1 MRLLLF
7 LVVSGLDVVEAEL
20 VNILGRRNNAV
31 QDINNRATVMVGS
44 QENIPNP
51 VTQSVL
57 LEELFGEVL
66 QVPLGQGDV
75 GGDGDLGVA

>member
-1 MRLLLF
+1 MSLLL
-7 LVVSGLDVVEAEL
+7 LIIITRLDVVEAEL
-20 VNILGRRNNAV
+20 VNVLGRGDDARERMRTELYV
-31 QDINNRATVMVGS
+31 LGGMH
-44 QENIPNP
+44 IPNP
-51 VTQSVL
+51 VTQGVL